1 MNHEFPAILIG
12 GPPHSG
18 KSVLIYSLTRA
29 LREERVSHYV
39 LRACPDGEGDWVYQI
54 AQDKVDTIRVKGSFT
69 PKFTKHVVDFLK
81 KRPLP
86 LLVDV
91 GGKPTSE
98 QEQIFAHCTGA
109 ILLIGEREDD
119 PGAFSRDL
127 AIWQE
132 MMDRNHVPVI
142 TVIKSDLHE
151 KERLLAQDQ
160 REDLKSLSAL
170 HRGSDVHG
178 PVFESIVDQLAI
190 SMSFPERRQA
200 AIYKS
205 QLSQEFIFIDLPYLA
220 SKLGDQD
227 RYWQPNELSS
237 LLEQVPANHPIAVY
251 GRSANWIYAALAL
264 AAGSNP
270 FTMFDA
276 KLGWVT
282 PPTLP
287 RRTHM
292 PDADDWQT
300 QLTSY
305 EDHFLLEMNT
315 GSQYLDIDDPDR
327 IPLPLVPEGKGVI
340 LSGRIPHWLLVAV
353 CQHLAP
359 TQDWLAVYQ
368 PPLHAALVVW
378 SQSKNYT
385 VGQLIPFAQA
395 DAAN

>member
-1 MNHEFPAILIG
+1 MIQAQFPAILIG

-29 LREERVSHYV
+29 LREAHISHYV
-39 LRACPDGEGDWVYQI
+39 LRACPDGEGDWAYQI
-54 AQDKVDTIRVKGSFT
+54 PQDVVRAIRVTGIFSSQFT
-69 PKFTKHVVDFLK
+69 NRVIGYLQ
-81 KRPLP
+81 KRHLP

-91 GGKPTSE
+91 GGLPTPE
-98 QEQIFAHCTGA
+98 QEQIFAHCTHS
-109 ILLIGEREDD
+109 ILLIGDRVNKPEAFEQDREKWE
-119 PGAFSRDL
+119 AFM
-127 AIWQE
+127 Q
-132 MMDRNHVPVI
+132 RNHVPI
-142 TVIKSDLHE
+142 LATFRSDLE
-151 KERLLAQDQ
+151 ASRLESIKNEPFQT
-160 REDLKSLSAL
+160 LSAL
-170 HRGSDVHG
+170 ERGKEVYG
-178 PVFESIVDQLAI
+178 PVFEEVIDLLSGLMLFAERSLATIHKKQLP
-190 SMSFPERRQA
+190 SGVH
-200 AIYKS
+200 
-205 QLSQEFIFIDLPYLA
+205 FIDLPTLA
-220 SKLGDQD
+220 GKLGNRD
-227 RYWQPNELSS
+227 RLWQPDELSF
-237 LLEQVPANHPIAVY
+237 LLDQVPDNQPVAVY

-305 EDHFLLEMNT
+305 ENHFLLEMNT

-327 IPLPLVPEGKGVI
+327 IPLPPVPKGKGVI

-385 VGQLIPFAQA
+385 VGQLIPYPQA